1 MINPPL
7 SVFLCF
13 LATLCEGID
22 LQTAGVAAAGI
33 RQQFHPDSQLLSY
46 FFSAGTF
53 GLFIGAIVGGRLAD
67 RIGRK
72 RVLVSSIIVFG
83 LSRWLWL
90 SVLAL
95 MATGVCDNINVVIRQ
110 TLMQFITQITQ

>member
-1 MINPPL
+1 MMNPRL

-33 RQQFHPDSQLLSY
+33 HQQFHPDSQMLSY

-53 GLFIGAIVGGRLAD
+53 GLFIGAIPASYPLENFTH
-67 RIGRK
+67 
-72 RVLVSSIIVFG
+72 IV
-83 LSRWLWL
+83 
-90 SVLAL
+90 A
-95 MATGVCDNINVVIRQ
+95 CK
-110 TLMQFITQITQ
+110 